1 MTGRRGDAAT
11 DDRPPLSVPDARDAL
26 QALSR
31 AANEAAASAGVPLS
45 TIDISGQVA
54 GEWTAQWVA

>member
-1 MTGRRGDAAT
+1 MQPRMTG
-11 DDRPPLSVPDARDAL
+11 PPLSVPDARDAL

-31 AANEAAASAGVPLS
+31 AANEAAASAGVPRS
-45 TIDISGQVA
+45 TIDISGQAA